1 MAGLRD
7 DLHLPV
13 LSVRKSNT
21 PAHFV
26 EPNTWTETQLR
37 LGSPQVEEQEEQSC
51 FPRAGG
57 DPSEDG
63 HLKVH
68 ACTHTHAH
76 AHAHTHTHTH
86 QGSPALENSTHP
98 PTHQGSPAPE
108 NSSICKPTDQGWHQS
123 CFSLEQNQFAL
134 STCFEHHLQAEAGLQ
149 WSSTTHVCPFP
160 P

>member
-7 DLHLPV
+7 DLHLLV
-13 LSVRKSNT
+13 LSGRKSNT

-26 EPNTWTETQLR
+26 EPNTWTETQLG

-68 ACTHTHAH
+68 VHTHTYT
-76 AHAHTHTHTH
+76 HTHTHTRDA
-86 QGSPALENSTHP
+86 QP
-98 PTHQGSPAPE
+98 
-108 NSSICKPTDQGWHQS
+108 
-123 CFSLEQNQFAL
+123 
-134 STCFEHHLQAEAGLQ
+134 
-149 WSSTTHVCPFP
+149 
-160 P
+160 

>member
-7 DLHLPV
+7 DLHLLV
-13 LSVRKSNT
+13 LSGRKSNT

-26 EPNTWTETQLR
+26 EPNTWTETQLG

-68 ACTHTHAH
+68 VHTHTY
-76 AHAHTHTHTH
+76 AHTHTHTH
-86 QGSPALENSTHP
+86 QGRPALENSTHAHVYAH
-98 PTHQGSPAPE
+98 THTREAQPQRTVPYTSPLIRDDISRASP
-108 NSSICKPTDQGWHQS
+108 
-123 CFSLEQNQFAL
+123 
-134 STCFEHHLQAEAGLQ
+134 
-149 WSSTTHVCPFP
+149 
-160 P
+160 